1 MPELEISVDA
11 DLEIAQRSGL
21 MDYKD
26 AILIQILREVQ
37 TVVRSTAA
45 RAADTSAKKNIKLV
59 SK

>member
-37 TVVRSTAA
+37 TVRSTAA